1 MDAGSK
7 DIYSMLCELYIYNSS
22 GDVAE
27 NDIKFHF
34 YNNQDVGKLLDAS
47 RCWEYGVKLIVM
59 ILIVV
64 KLTEPE

>member
-34 YNNQDVGKLLDAS
+34 YNNQDVDKLLDAS
-47 RCWEYGVKLIVM
+47 R
-59 ILIVV
+59 
-64 KLTEPE
+64 